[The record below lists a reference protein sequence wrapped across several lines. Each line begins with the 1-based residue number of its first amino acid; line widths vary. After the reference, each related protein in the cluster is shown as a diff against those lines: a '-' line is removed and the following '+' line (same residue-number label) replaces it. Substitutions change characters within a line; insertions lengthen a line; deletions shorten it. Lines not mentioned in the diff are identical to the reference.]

1 MAAFALSNKEVEKLL
16 LDKSVEEI
24 MINGPGRV
32 YVVRGGVS
40 TLSDLF
46 VSEIEISVLIEQLL
60 KNTGRRVDKSHPF
73 VDASLPDGS
82 RLHIVIPDITRRY
95 PAINIRK
102 FPQLSLN
109 LKDFI
114 SQGVLTNQQADFLEY
129 AVNAGAN
136 FIVSGG
142 TGAGKTT
149 FLRALLNTHSKHTRI
164 ITCEEVFELHLTSL
178 NVVQLQTRDS
188 GLEGTGQINLRDL
201 VRGTLRMRPDRLVV
215 GEVRGPEAFDLLIAL
230 NSGMPGAGTVH
241 ANSASEALSKLTM
254 LPLSGGL
261 SIQQNFVENV
271 TQSVIDLIIQMEI
284 SNSGFRKVSEI
295 YSVSGKYSL
304 DKFLSF
310 QKEAS

>member
-1 MAAFALSNKEVEKLL
+1 MAVIDLSNKEIEKLL

-40 TLSDLF
+40 TLSELF
-46 VSEIEISVLIEQLL
+46 VSDTEISVLIEQLL

-82 RLHIVIPDITRRY
+82 RLHIVIPDITRKY

-102 FPQLSLN
+102 FPQVSLN
-109 LKDFI
+109 LQDFV
-114 SQGVLTNQQADFLEY
+114 SQGVVTREQADFLEY
-129 AVNAGAN
+129 AVTTGAN
-136 FIVSGG
+136 IIVAGG

-149 FLRALLNTHSKHTRI
+149 FLRALLNSHSKHTRI

-188 GLEGTGQINLRDL
+188 GLEGTGQITLRDL
-201 VRGTLRMRPDRLVV
+201 VRGTLRMRPERLVV

-241 ANSASEALSKLTM
+241 ANTASEALSKLTM

-261 SIQQNFVENV
+261 SIQQQFVETV
-271 TQSVIDLIIQMEI
+271 TKSVIDLIIQIEI
-284 SNSGFRKVSEI
+284 SKLGFRKVSEI
-295 YSVSGKYSL
+295 YPVSGKYSIE
-304 DKFLSF
+304 KFSSAK
-310 QKEAS
+310 KEAS

>member
-1 MAAFALSNKEVEKLL
+1 MEFELSNKKIENLL
-16 LDKSVEEI
+16 LDKTVEEI

-32 YVVRGGVS
+32 YVVRAGIS
-40 TLSDLF
+40 TLSELF
-46 VSEIEISVLIEQLL
+46 VSEDEIDVLIEQLL

-82 RLHIVIPDITRRY
+82 RLHIVIPDITRRF

-102 FPQLSLN
+102 FPQLNLN
-109 LKDFI
+109 LRDFI
-114 SQGVLTNQQADFLEY
+114 SQGVLSNQQADFLEF
-129 AVNAGAN
+129 AVTSGAN
-136 FIVSGG
+136 LVVAGG

-164 ITCEEVFELHLTSL
+164 ITCEEVFELHLNSL

-188 GLEGTGQINLRDL
+188 GLEGTGEITLRDL
-201 VRGTLRMRPDRLVV
+201 VKGTLRMRPERIVV

-241 ANSASEALSKLTM
+241 ANSASEALAKLTM

-261 SIQQNFVENV
+261 NIQQKFVESV
-271 TQSVIDLIIQMEI
+271 TRSVIDLIIQI
-284 SNSGFRKVSEI
+284 KITKSGFRKVAEI
-295 YSVSGKYSL
+295 LPVSGKYSL
-304 DKFLSF
+304 DKFLEHE
-310 QKEAS
+310 KEAS

>member
-1 MAAFALSNKEVEKLL
+1 MEFELSNKKIEKLL

-32 YVVRGGVS
+32 YVVRAGIS
-40 TLSDLF
+40 TLSELF
-46 VSEIEISVLIEQLL
+46 VSEEENEVLIEQLL

-82 RLHIVIPDITRRY
+82 RLHIVIPDITRRF

-102 FPQLSLN
+102 FPQLNLN
-109 LKDFI
+109 LRDFI
-114 SQGVLTNQQADFLEY
+114 CQGVLTNQQADFLEY
-129 AVNAGAN
+129 AVISGAN
-136 FIVSGG
+136 LVVAGG

-164 ITCEEVFELHLTSL
+164 ITCEEVFELHLSSL

-188 GLEGTGQINLRDL
+188 GLEGTGEITLRDL
-201 VRGTLRMRPDRLVV
+201 VKGTLRMRPERIVV

-241 ANSASEALSKLTM
+241 ANSASEALAKLTM

-261 SIQQNFVENV
+261 SIQQKFVESV
-271 TQSVIDLIIQMEI
+271 TRSVIDLIIQI
-284 SNSGFRKVSEI
+284 KITKSGFRKVSEI
-295 YSVSGKYSL
+295 LPVSGKYSL
-304 DKFLSF
+304 EKFLELE
-310 QKEAS
+310 KEAS

>member
-1 MAAFALSNKEVEKLL
+1 MEFELSNKRIENLL
-16 LDKSVEEI
+16 LDKTVEEI

-32 YVVRGGVS
+32 YVVRAGIS
-40 TLSDLF
+40 TLSELF
-46 VSEIEISVLIEQLL
+46 VSEDEIDVLIEQLL

-82 RLHIVIPDITRRY
+82 RLHIVIPDITRRF

-102 FPQLSLN
+102 FPQLNLN
-109 LKDFI
+109 LRDFI
-114 SQGVLTNQQADFLEY
+114 SQGVLSNQQADFLEF
-129 AVNAGAN
+129 AVTSGAN
-136 FIVSGG
+136 IVVAGG

-164 ITCEEVFELHLTSL
+164 ITCEEVFELHLNSL

-188 GLEGTGQINLRDL
+188 GLEGTGEITLRDL
-201 VRGTLRMRPDRLVV
+201 VKGTLRMRPERIVV

-241 ANSASEALSKLTM
+241 ANSASEALAKLTM

-261 SIQQNFVENV
+261 NIQQKFVESV
-271 TQSVIDLIIQMEI
+271 TRSVIDLIIQI
-284 SNSGFRKVSEI
+284 KITKSGFRKVAEI
-295 YSVSGKYSL
+295 LPVSGKYSL
-304 DKFLSF
+304 DKFLEHE
-310 QKEAS
+310 KEAS

>member
-1 MAAFALSNKEVEKLL
+1 MEFELSNKKIENLL
-16 LDKSVEEI
+16 LDKTVEEI

-32 YVVRGGVS
+32 YVVRAGIS
-40 TLSDLF
+40 TLSELF
-46 VSEIEISVLIEQLL
+46 VSEDEIDVLIEQLL

-82 RLHIVIPDITRRY
+82 RLHIVIPDITRRF

-102 FPQLSLN
+102 FPQLNLN
-109 LKDFI
+109 LRDFI
-114 SQGVLTNQQADFLEY
+114 SQGVLSNQQADFLEF
-129 AVNAGAN
+129 AVTSGAN
-136 FIVSGG
+136 IVVAGG

-164 ITCEEVFELHLTSL
+164 ITCEEVFELHLSSL

-188 GLEGTGQINLRDL
+188 GLEGTGEITLRDL
-201 VRGTLRMRPDRLVV
+201 VKGTLRMRPERIVV

-241 ANSASEALSKLTM
+241 ANSASEALAKLTM

-261 SIQQNFVENV
+261 NIQQKFVESV
-271 TQSVIDLIIQMEI
+271 TRSVIDLIIQI
-284 SNSGFRKVSEI
+284 KITKSGFRKVAEI
-295 YSVSGKYSL
+295 LPVSGKYSL
-304 DKFLSF
+304 DKFLELE
-310 QKEAS
+310 KKAS

>member
-1 MAAFALSNKEVEKLL
+1 MTLTLSNKDIENLL
-16 LDKSVEEI
+16 LDKTVEEI

-40 TLSDLF
+40 TLSELF
-46 VSEIEISVLIEQLL
+46 VSEVEISVLIEQLL

-82 RLHIVIPDITRRY
+82 RLHIVIPDITKKY

-102 FPQLSLN
+102 FPQINLN
-109 LKDFI
+109 LSDFV
-114 SQGVLTNQQADFLEY
+114 SQGVVAKQDAEFLEY
-129 AVNAGAN
+129 AVIAGAN
-136 FIVSGG
+136 FVVSGG

-164 ITCEEVFELHLTSL
+164 ITCEEVFELHLSSL

-188 GLEGTGQINLRDL
+188 GLEGTGQITLRDL
-201 VRGTLRMRPDRLVV
+201 VRGTLRMRPERLVV

-241 ANSASEALSKLTM
+241 ANSANEALSKLTM

-261 SIQQNFVENV
+261 NIQQQFVESV
-271 TQSVIDLIIQMEI
+271 TKNVIDLIIQIEI
-284 SNSGFRKVSEI
+284 TKTGFRKVTEI
-295 YSVSGKYSL
+295 YPVSGKFSIA
-304 DKFLSF
+304 KFLNM
-310 QKEAS
+310 QKAVS

>member
-1 MAAFALSNKEVEKLL
+1 MEFELSNKKIENLL

-32 YVVRGGVS
+32 YVVRAGIS
-40 TLSDLF
+40 TLSELF
-46 VSEIEISVLIEQLL
+46 VSEDEIDVLIEQLL

-82 RLHIVIPDITRRY
+82 RLHIVIPDITRRF

-102 FPQLSLN
+102 FPQLNLN
-109 LKDFI
+109 LRDFI
-114 SQGVLTNQQADFLEY
+114 SQGVLSNQQADFLEF
-129 AVNAGAN
+129 AVTSGAN
-136 FIVSGG
+136 IVVAGG

-164 ITCEEVFELHLTSL
+164 ITCEEVFELHLSSL

-188 GLEGTGQINLRDL
+188 GLEGTGEITLRDL
-201 VRGTLRMRPDRLVV
+201 VKGTLRMRPERIVV

-241 ANSASEALSKLTM
+241 ANSASEALAKLTM

-261 SIQQNFVENV
+261 NIQQKFVESV
-271 TQSVIDLIIQMEI
+271 TRSVIDLIIQI
-284 SNSGFRKVSEI
+284 KITKSGFRKVAEI
-295 YSVSGKYSL
+295 LPVSGKYSL
-304 DKFLSF
+304 DKFLELE
-310 QKEAS
+310 KKAS

>member
-1 MAAFALSNKEVEKLL
+1 MEFELSNKKIENLL
-16 LDKSVEEI
+16 LDKTVEEI

-32 YVVRGGVS
+32 YVVRAGIS
-40 TLSDLF
+40 TLSELF
-46 VSEIEISVLIEQLL
+46 VSEDEIDVLIEQLL

-82 RLHIVIPDITRRY
+82 RLHIVIPDITRRF

-102 FPQLSLN
+102 FPQLNLN
-109 LKDFI
+109 LRDFI
-114 SQGVLTNQQADFLEY
+114 SQGVLSNQQADFLEF
-129 AVNAGAN
+129 AVTSGAN
-136 FIVSGG
+136 IVVAGG

-164 ITCEEVFELHLTSL
+164 ITCEEVFELHLSSL

-188 GLEGTGQINLRDL
+188 GLEGTGEITLRDL
-201 VRGTLRMRPDRLVV
+201 VKGTLRMRPERIVV

-241 ANSASEALSKLTM
+241 ANSASEALAKLTM

-261 SIQQNFVENV
+261 NIQQKFVESV
-271 TQSVIDLIIQMEI
+271 TRSVIDLIIQI
-284 SNSGFRKVSEI
+284 KITKSGFRKVAEI
-295 YSVSGKYSL
+295 LPVSGKYSL
-304 DKFLSF
+304 DKFLEHE
-310 QKEAS
+310 KEAS

>member
-1 MAAFALSNKEVEKLL
+1 MEFELSNKKIENLL
-16 LDKSVEEI
+16 LDKTVEEI

-32 YVVRGGVS
+32 YVVRAGIS
-40 TLSDLF
+40 TLSELF
-46 VSEIEISVLIEQLL
+46 VSEDEIDVLIEQLL

-82 RLHIVIPDITRRY
+82 RLHIVIPDITRRF

-102 FPQLSLN
+102 FPQLNLN
-109 LKDFI
+109 LRDFI
-114 SQGVLTNQQADFLEY
+114 SQGVLSNQQADFLEF
-129 AVNAGAN
+129 AVTSGAN
-136 FIVSGG
+136 IVVAGG

-164 ITCEEVFELHLTSL
+164 ITCEEVFELHLSSL

-188 GLEGTGQINLRDL
+188 GLEGTGEITLRDL
-201 VRGTLRMRPDRLVV
+201 VKGTLRMRPERIVV

-241 ANSASEALSKLTM
+241 ANSASEALAKLTM

-261 SIQQNFVENV
+261 SIQQKFVENV
-271 TQSVIDLIIQMEI
+271 TRSVIDLIIQI
-284 SNSGFRKVSEI
+284 KITKSGFRKVAEI
-295 YSVSGKYSL
+295 LPVSGKYSL
-304 DKFLSF
+304 DKFLELE
-310 QKEAS
+310 KEAS

>member
-1 MAAFALSNKEVEKLL
+1 MPFSLSNKAIETML

-40 TLSDLF
+40 TLSELF
-46 VSEIEISVLIEQLL
+46 VSDSEIGVLIEQLL

-82 RLHIVIPDITRRY
+82 RLHVVIPDITRKY

-102 FPQLSLN
+102 FPQLNLN
-109 LKDFI
+109 LRDFV
-114 SQGVLTNQQADFLEY
+114 SQGVLSNQQADFLEY
-129 AVNAGAN
+129 AVTQGAN
-136 FIVSGG
+136 FVVSGG

-164 ITCEEVFELHLTSL
+164 ITCEEVFELHLSSL

-188 GLEGTGQINLRDL
+188 GLEGTGQITLRDL
-201 VRGTLRMRPDRLVV
+201 VRGTLRMRPERLVV

-241 ANSASEALSKLTM
+241 ANSAREALSKLTM
-254 LPLSGGL
+254 LPLTGGL
-261 SIQQNFVENV
+261 SIQQEFVETV
-271 TQSVIDLIIQMEI
+271 TKNVIDLIIQIEI
-284 SNSGFRKVSEI
+284 AANGYRRVTEI
-295 YSVSGKYSL
+295 YPVSGKYSL
-304 DKFLSF
+304 AKFLARE
-310 QKEAS
+310 KEAS

>member
-1 MAAFALSNKEVEKLL
+1 VPFSLSNKAIETML

-40 TLSDLF
+40 TLSELF
-46 VSEIEISVLIEQLL
+46 VSDSEIGVLIEQLL

-82 RLHIVIPDITRRY
+82 RLHVVIPDITRKY

-102 FPQLSLN
+102 FPQLNLN
-109 LKDFI
+109 LRDFV
-114 SQGVLTNQQADFLEY
+114 SQGVLSNQQADFLEY
-129 AVNAGAN
+129 AVTQGAN
-136 FIVSGG
+136 FVVSGG

-164 ITCEEVFELHLTSL
+164 ITCEEVFELHLSSL

-188 GLEGTGQINLRDL
+188 GLEGTGQITLRDL
-201 VRGTLRMRPDRLVV
+201 VRGTLRMRPERLVV

-241 ANSASEALSKLTM
+241 ANSAREALSKLTM
-254 LPLSGGL
+254 LPLTGGL
-261 SIQQNFVENV
+261 SIQQEFVETV
-271 TQSVIDLIIQMEI
+271 TKNVIDLIIQIEI
-284 SNSGFRKVSEI
+284 AANGYRRVTEI
-295 YSVSGKYSL
+295 YPVSGKYSL
-304 DKFLSF
+304 AKFLARE
-310 QKEAS
+310 KEAS

>member
-1 MAAFALSNKEVEKLL
+1 MEFELSNKKIENLL
-16 LDKSVEEI
+16 LDKTVEEI

-32 YVVRGGVS
+32 YVVRAGIS
-40 TLSDLF
+40 TLSELF
-46 VSEIEISVLIEQLL
+46 VSEDEIDVLIEQLL

-82 RLHIVIPDITRRY
+82 RLHIVIPDITRRF

-102 FPQLSLN
+102 FPQLNLN
-109 LKDFI
+109 LRDFI
-114 SQGVLTNQQADFLEY
+114 SQGVLSNQQADFLEF
-129 AVNAGAN
+129 AVTSGAN
-136 FIVSGG
+136 IVVAGG

-164 ITCEEVFELHLTSL
+164 ITCEEVFELHLSSL

-188 GLEGTGQINLRDL
+188 GLEGTGEITLRDL
-201 VRGTLRMRPDRLVV
+201 VKGTLRMRPERIVV

-241 ANSASEALSKLTM
+241 ANSASEALAKLTM

-261 SIQQNFVENV
+261 NIQQKFVESV
-271 TQSVIDLIIQMEI
+271 TRSVIDLIIQI
-284 SNSGFRKVSEI
+284 KITKSGFRKVAEI
-295 YSVSGKYSL
+295 LPVSGRYSL
-304 DKFLSF
+304 DKFLELE
-310 QKEAS
+310 KEAS

>member
-1 MAAFALSNKEVEKLL
+1 MEFELSNKKIENLL
-16 LDKSVEEI
+16 LDKTVEEI

-32 YVVRGGVS
+32 YVVRAGIS
-40 TLSDLF
+40 TLSELF
-46 VSEIEISVLIEQLL
+46 VSEDEIDVLIEQLL

-82 RLHIVIPDITRRY
+82 RLHIVIPDITRRF

-102 FPQLSLN
+102 FPQLNLN
-109 LKDFI
+109 LRDFI
-114 SQGVLTNQQADFLEY
+114 SQGVLSNQQADFLEF
-129 AVNAGAN
+129 AVTSGAN
-136 FIVSGG
+136 IVVAGG

-164 ITCEEVFELHLTSL
+164 ITCEEVFELHLSSL

-188 GLEGTGQINLRDL
+188 GLEGTGEITLRDL
-201 VRGTLRMRPDRLVV
+201 VKGTLRMRPERIVV

-241 ANSASEALSKLTM
+241 ANSASEALAKLTM

-261 SIQQNFVENV
+261 NIQQKFVESV
-271 TQSVIDLIIQMEI
+271 TRSVIDLIIQI
-284 SNSGFRKVSEI
+284 KITKSGFRKVAEI
-295 YSVSGKYSL
+295 LPVSGKYSL
-304 DKFLSF
+304 DKFLVLE
-310 QKEAS
+310 KEAS

>member
-1 MAAFALSNKEVEKLL
+1 MEFELSNKKIENLL
-16 LDKSVEEI
+16 LDKTVEEI

-32 YVVRGGVS
+32 YLVRAGIS
-40 TLSDLF
+40 TLSELF
-46 VSEIEISVLIEQLL
+46 VSEDEIDVLIEQLL

-82 RLHIVIPDITRRY
+82 RLHIVIPDITRRF

-102 FPQLSLN
+102 FPQLNLN
-109 LKDFI
+109 LRDFI
-114 SQGVLTNQQADFLEY
+114 SQGVLSNQQADFLEF
-129 AVNAGAN
+129 AVTSGAN
-136 FIVSGG
+136 LVVAGG

-164 ITCEEVFELHLTSL
+164 ITCEEVFELHLSSL

-188 GLEGTGQINLRDL
+188 GLEGTGEITLRDL
-201 VRGTLRMRPDRLVV
+201 VKGTLRMRPERIVV

-241 ANSASEALSKLTM
+241 ANSASEALAKLTM

-261 SIQQNFVENV
+261 SIQQKFVESV
-271 TQSVIDLIIQMEI
+271 TRSVIDLILQIKI
-284 SNSGFRKVSEI
+284 TKSGFRKVAEI
-295 YSVSGKYSL
+295 LPVSGKYSL
-304 DKFLSF
+304 DKFLELE
-310 QKEAS
+310 KEAS

>member
-1 MAAFALSNKEVEKLL
+1 MEFELSNKKIENLL
-16 LDKSVEEI
+16 LDKTVEEI

-32 YVVRGGVS
+32 YVVRAGIS
-40 TLSDLF
+40 TLSELF
-46 VSEIEISVLIEQLL
+46 VSEDEIDVLIEQLL

-82 RLHIVIPDITRRY
+82 RLHIVIPDITRRF

-102 FPQLSLN
+102 FPQLNLN
-109 LKDFI
+109 LRDFI
-114 SQGVLTNQQADFLEY
+114 SQGVLSNQQADFLEY
-129 AVNAGAN
+129 AVTSGAN
-136 FIVSGG
+136 LVVAGG

-164 ITCEEVFELHLTSL
+164 ITCEEVFELHLSSL

-188 GLEGTGQINLRDL
+188 GLEGTGEITLRDL
-201 VRGTLRMRPDRLVV
+201 VKGTLRMRPERIVV

-241 ANSASEALSKLTM
+241 ANSASEALAKLTM

-261 SIQQNFVENV
+261 SIQQKFVESV
-271 TQSVIDLIIQMEI
+271 TRSVIDLIIQI
-284 SNSGFRKVSEI
+284 KITKSGFRKVAEI
-295 YSVSGKYSL
+295 LPVSGRYSL
-304 DKFLSF
+304 DKFLELE
-310 QKEAS
+310 KEAS

>member
-1 MAAFALSNKEVEKLL
+1 MEFELSNKKIENLL

-32 YVVRGGVS
+32 YVVRAGIS
-40 TLSDLF
+40 TLSELF
-46 VSEIEISVLIEQLL
+46 VSEDEIDVLIEQLL

-82 RLHIVIPDITRRY
+82 RLHIVIPDITRRF

-102 FPQLSLN
+102 FPQLNLN
-109 LKDFI
+109 LRDFI
-114 SQGVLTNQQADFLEY
+114 SQGVLSNQQADFLEF
-129 AVNAGAN
+129 AVTSGAN
-136 FIVSGG
+136 IVVAGG

-164 ITCEEVFELHLTSL
+164 ITCEEVFELHLSSL

-188 GLEGTGQINLRDL
+188 GLEGTGEITLRDL
-201 VRGTLRMRPDRLVV
+201 VKGTLRMRPERIVV

-241 ANSASEALSKLTM
+241 ANSASEALAKLTM

-261 SIQQNFVENV
+261 SIQQKFVESV
-271 TQSVIDLIIQMEI
+271 TRSVIDLIIQI
-284 SNSGFRKVSEI
+284 KITKSGFRKVAEI
-295 YSVSGKYSL
+295 LPVSGKYSL
-304 DKFLSF
+304 DKFLELE
-310 QKEAS
+310 KKAS

>member
-1 MAAFALSNKEVEKLL
+1 MEFELSNKKIANLL
-16 LDKSVEEI
+16 LDKTVEEI

-32 YVVRGGVS
+32 YVVRAGIS
-40 TLSDLF
+40 TLSELF
-46 VSEIEISVLIEQLL
+46 VSEDEIDVLIEQLL

-82 RLHIVIPDITRRY
+82 RLHIVIPDITRRF

-102 FPQLSLN
+102 FPQLNLN
-109 LKDFI
+109 LRDFI
-114 SQGVLTNQQADFLEY
+114 SQGVLSNQQADFLEF
-129 AVNAGAN
+129 AVTSGAN
-136 FIVSGG
+136 IVVAGG

-164 ITCEEVFELHLTSL
+164 ITCEEVFELHLSSL

-188 GLEGTGQINLRDL
+188 GLEGTGEITLRDL
-201 VRGTLRMRPDRLVV
+201 VKGTLRMRPERIVV

-241 ANSASEALSKLTM
+241 ANSASEALAKLTM

-261 SIQQNFVENV
+261 NIQQKFVESV
-271 TQSVIDLIIQMEI
+271 TRSVIDLIIQI
-284 SNSGFRKVSEI
+284 KITKSGFRKVAEI
-295 YSVSGKYSL
+295 LPVSGKYSL
-304 DKFLSF
+304 DKFLEHE
-310 QKEAS
+310 KEAS

>member
-1 MAAFALSNKEVEKLL
+1 MEFELSNKKIENLL
-16 LDKSVEEI
+16 LDKTVEEI

-32 YVVRGGVS
+32 YVVRAGIS
-40 TLSDLF
+40 TLSELF
-46 VSEIEISVLIEQLL
+46 VSEDEIDVLIEQLL

-82 RLHIVIPDITRRY
+82 RLHIVIPDITRRF

-102 FPQLSLN
+102 FPQLNLN
-109 LKDFI
+109 LRDFI
-114 SQGVLTNQQADFLEY
+114 SQGVLSNQQADFLEF
-129 AVNAGAN
+129 AVTSGAN
-136 FIVSGG
+136 IVVAGG

-164 ITCEEVFELHLTSL
+164 ITCEEVFELHLSSL

-188 GLEGTGQINLRDL
+188 GLEGTGEITLRDL
-201 VRGTLRMRPDRLVV
+201 VKGTLRMRPERIVV

-241 ANSASEALSKLTM
+241 ANSASEALAKLTM

-261 SIQQNFVENV
+261 SIQQKFVENV
-271 TQSVIDLIIQMEI
+271 TRSVIDLNIQI
-284 SNSGFRKVSEI
+284 KITKSGFRKVAEI
-295 YSVSGKYSL
+295 LPVSGKYSL
-304 DKFLSF
+304 DKFLELE
-310 QKEAS
+310 KEAS

>member
-1 MAAFALSNKEVEKLL
+1 MEFELSNKKIENLL

-32 YVVRGGVS
+32 YVVRAGIS
-40 TLSDLF
+40 TLRELF
-46 VSEIEISVLIEQLL
+46 VSEDEIDVLIEQLL

-82 RLHIVIPDITRRY
+82 RLHIVIPDITRRF

-102 FPQLSLN
+102 FPQLNLN
-109 LKDFI
+109 LRDFI
-114 SQGVLTNQQADFLEY
+114 SQGVLSNQQADFLEF
-129 AVNAGAN
+129 AVTSGAN
-136 FIVSGG
+136 IVVAGG

-164 ITCEEVFELHLTSL
+164 ITCEEVFELHLSSL

-188 GLEGTGQINLRDL
+188 GLEGTGEITLRDL
-201 VRGTLRMRPDRLVV
+201 VKGTLRMRPERIVV

-241 ANSASEALSKLTM
+241 ANSASEALAKLTM

-261 SIQQNFVENV
+261 NIQQKFVESV
-271 TQSVIDLIIQMEI
+271 TRSVIDLIIQI
-284 SNSGFRKVSEI
+284 KITKSGFRKVAEI
-295 YSVSGKYSL
+295 LPVSGKYSL
-304 DKFLSF
+304 DKFLELE
-310 QKEAS
+310 KEAS

>member
-1 MAAFALSNKEVEKLL
+1 MEFELSNKKIENLL

-24 MINGPGRV
+24 MINGPGRL
-32 YVVRGGVS
+32 YVVRAGIS
-40 TLSDLF
+40 TLSELF
-46 VSEIEISVLIEQLL
+46 VSEDEIDVLIEQLL

-82 RLHIVIPDITRRY
+82 RLHIVIPDITRRF

-102 FPQLSLN
+102 FPQLNLN
-109 LKDFI
+109 LRDFI
-114 SQGVLTNQQADFLEY
+114 SQGVLSNQQADFLEF
-129 AVNAGAN
+129 AVTSGAN
-136 FIVSGG
+136 IVVAGG

-164 ITCEEVFELHLTSL
+164 ITCEEVFELHLSSL

-188 GLEGTGQINLRDL
+188 GLEGTGEITLRDL
-201 VRGTLRMRPDRLVV
+201 VKGTLRMRPERIVV

-241 ANSASEALSKLTM
+241 ANSASEALAKLTM

-261 SIQQNFVENV
+261 NIQQKFVESV
-271 TQSVIDLIIQMEI
+271 TRSVIDLIIQI
-284 SNSGFRKVSEI
+284 KITKSGFRKVAEI
-295 YSVSGKYSL
+295 LPVSGKYSL
-304 DKFLSF
+304 DKFLELE
-310 QKEAS
+310 KKAS

>member
-1 MAAFALSNKEVEKLL
+1 MEFELSNKKIENLL
-16 LDKSVEEI
+16 LDKTVEEI

-32 YVVRGGVS
+32 YVVRAGIS
-40 TLSDLF
+40 TLSELF
-46 VSEIEISVLIEQLL
+46 VSEDEIDVLIEQLL

-82 RLHIVIPDITRRY
+82 RLHIVIPDITRRF

-102 FPQLSLN
+102 FPQLNLN
-109 LKDFI
+109 LRDFI
-114 SQGVLTNQQADFLEY
+114 SQGVLSNQEADFLEY
-129 AVNAGAN
+129 AVTSGAN
-136 FIVSGG
+136 LVVAGG

-164 ITCEEVFELHLTSL
+164 ITCEEVFELHLSSL

-188 GLEGTGQINLRDL
+188 GLEGTGEITLRDL
-201 VRGTLRMRPDRLVV
+201 VKGTLRMRPERIVV

-241 ANSASEALSKLTM
+241 ANSASEALAKLTM

-261 SIQQNFVENV
+261 SIQQKFVESV
-271 TQSVIDLIIQMEI
+271 TQSVIDLIIQI
-284 SNSGFRKVSEI
+284 KITKSGFRKVAEI
-295 YSVSGKYSL
+295 LPVSGKYSL
-304 DKFLSF
+304 DKFLELE
-310 QKEAS
+310 KEAS

>member
-1 MAAFALSNKEVEKLL
+1 MEFELSNKKIENLL
-16 LDKSVEEI
+16 LDKTVEEI

-32 YVVRGGVS
+32 YVVRAGIS
-40 TLSDLF
+40 TLSELF
-46 VSEIEISVLIEQLL
+46 VSEDEIDVLIEQLL

-82 RLHIVIPDITRRY
+82 RLHIVIPDITRRF

-102 FPQLSLN
+102 FPQLNLN
-109 LKDFI
+109 LRDFI
-114 SQGVLTNQQADFLEY
+114 SQGVLSNQQADFLEF
-129 AVNAGAN
+129 AVTSGAN
-136 FIVSGG
+136 IVVAGG

-164 ITCEEVFELHLTSL
+164 ITCEEVFELHLSSL

-188 GLEGTGQINLRDL
+188 GLEGTGEITLRDL
-201 VRGTLRMRPDRLVV
+201 VKGTLRMRPERIVV

-241 ANSASEALSKLTM
+241 ANSASEALAKLIM

-261 SIQQNFVENV
+261 NIQQKFVEIV
-271 TQSVIDLIIQMEI
+271 TRSVIDLIIQI
-284 SNSGFRKVSEI
+284 KITKSGFRKVAEI
-295 YSVSGKYSL
+295 LPVSGKYSL
-304 DKFLSF
+304 DKFLELE
-310 QKEAS
+310 KEAS

>member
-1 MAAFALSNKEVEKLL
+1 MEFELSNKKIENLL

-32 YVVRGGVS
+32 YVVRAGIS
-40 TLSDLF
+40 TLSELF
-46 VSEIEISVLIEQLL
+46 VSEDEIDVLIEQLL

-82 RLHIVIPDITRRY
+82 RLHIVIPDITRRF

-102 FPQLSLN
+102 FPQLNLN
-109 LKDFI
+109 LRDFI
-114 SQGVLTNQQADFLEY
+114 SQGVLSNQQADFLEF
-129 AVNAGAN
+129 AVTSGAN
-136 FIVSGG
+136 IVVAGG

-164 ITCEEVFELHLTSL
+164 ITCEEVFELHLSSL

-188 GLEGTGQINLRDL
+188 GLEGTGEITLRDL
-201 VRGTLRMRPDRLVV
+201 VKGTLRMRPERIVV

-241 ANSASEALSKLTM
+241 ANSASEALAKLNM

-261 SIQQNFVENV
+261 SIQQKFVESV
-271 TQSVIDLIIQMEI
+271 TRSVIDLIIQI
-284 SNSGFRKVSEI
+284 KITKSGFRKVAEI
-295 YSVSGKYSL
+295 LPVSGKYSL
-304 DKFLSF
+304 DKFLELE
-310 QKEAS
+310 KEAS